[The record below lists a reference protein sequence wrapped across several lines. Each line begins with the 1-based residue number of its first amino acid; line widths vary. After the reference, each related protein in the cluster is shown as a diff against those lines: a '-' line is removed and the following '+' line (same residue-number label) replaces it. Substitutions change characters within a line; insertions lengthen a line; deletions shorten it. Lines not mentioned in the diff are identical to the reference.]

1 MPTGKFTLYFLHPP
15 YVSLTEFF
23 FLRTVFNFSRKV
35 MLGMYFVKVMEEE
48 RREFKEKGQ
57 GRRRGQN

>member
-1 MPTGKFTLYFLHPP
+1 
-15 YVSLTEFF
+15 
-23 FLRTVFNFSRKV
+23 

-48 RREFKEKGQ
+48 RREFEEKGQ

>member
-1 MPTGKFTLYFLHPP
+1 MPTGRFTLYFLHPP
-15 YVSLTEFF
+15 CFF
-23 FLRTVFNFSRKV
+23 DRILFLRTVFNFSRKV

-48 RREFKEKGQ
+48 RREFEEKGQ